1 MLVNYHSMFLKKQDD
16 TIIFYL
22 IMI

>member
-1 MLVNYHSMFLKKQDD
+1 MAYVHRD

-22 IMI
+22 N